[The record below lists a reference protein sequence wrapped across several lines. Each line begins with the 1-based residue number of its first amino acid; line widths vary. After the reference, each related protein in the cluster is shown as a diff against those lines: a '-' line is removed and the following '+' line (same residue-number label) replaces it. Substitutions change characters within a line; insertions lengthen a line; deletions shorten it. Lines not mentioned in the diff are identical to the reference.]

1 MNNKRKIKKSS
12 QHEKEH
18 NLVNIFKD
26 KFLDLCF
33 RLDNLSD
40 SNANQV
46 FAANEPR
53 DSIVVDGED
62 LQLAS
67 AALPTDSCSENF
79 SVKDQYRNT
88 LPPVERWPDRPVPS
102 LLN

>member
-40 SNANQV
+40 SNPGLVARLLFDLIEKDKEYVEDYIAVESDYIQTV
-46 FAANEPR
+46 EALCCQDEP
-53 DSIVVDGED
+53 
-62 LQLAS
+62 
-67 AALPTDSCSENF
+67 N
-79 SVKDQYRNT
+79 Y
-88 LPPVERWPDRPVPS
+88 
-102 LLN
+102 

>member
-40 SNANQV
+40 SNPGLVARLLFDLV
-46 FAANEPR
+46 EK
-53 DSIVVDGED
+53 DKEYVED
-62 LQLAS
+62 YIAVESDYIQTVEHIEILLDDLEAS
-67 AALPTDSCSENF
+67 
-79 SVKDQYRNT
+79 
-88 LPPVERWPDRPVPS
+88 
-102 LLN
+102 LNSTKH

>member
-40 SNANQV
+40 SNPGLVARLLFDLIECRRRNHKV
-46 FAANEPR
+46 E
-53 DSIVVDGED
+53 SGEGI
-62 LQLAS
+62 
-67 AALPTDSCSENF
+67 EF
-79 SVKDQYRNT
+79 FKDNILFEIKNGT
-88 LPPVERWPDRPVPS
+88 TF
-102 LLN
+102 

>member
-40 SNANQV
+40 SNPGLVARLLFDLIEKDKEYV
-46 FAANEPR
+46 
-53 DSIVVDGED
+53 ED
-62 LQLAS
+62 YIAVESDYIQTVEHIEILLDDLEAS
-67 AALPTDSCSENF
+67 
-79 SVKDQYRNT
+79 
-88 LPPVERWPDRPVPS
+88 
-102 LLN
+102 LNSTKH